1 MILITGATGHT
12 GSLLLDELAKEQV
25 ELGLR
30 CLVRKDSKNIE
41 HIKKYKIELF
51 YGDVANESDLCE
63 AMKGADT
70 VVHIVNIKY
79 SPIVVAAAGK
89 MGVSRLILIH
99 TTGMFSKYRSYS
111 SEYRRI
117 EDEII
122 NNCKVDYVILRPSMI
137 YGSNLDH
144 NMHKLINYIKTH
156 RFMPVFGSGEA
167 LMQPVHARDLAK
179 SIVLVIKNRNI
190 RNKAYNITGANVLSY
205 RAILRIIA
213 KRVNPSIRFIYIPY
227 WFSVLLGFTYNL
239 AMRII
244 GRKAQLSV
252 EQIRR
257 LKEDK
262 NYSHEDAKIDFGYAP
277 ITFETGI
284 EEEIK
289 SMGY

>member
-12 GSLLLDELAKEQV
+12 GRLLLDELAKEQI
-25 ELGLR
+25 ELSLR

-41 HIKKYKIELF
+41 HIKKYKVELF
-51 YGDVANESDLCE
+51 FGDAANENDLCE
-63 AMKGADT
+63 AMRGVDT
-70 VVHIVNIKY
+70 VVHIVNIRY

-89 MGVSRLILIH
+89 MGVKRLILVH

-111 SEYRRI
+111 SEYKRI
-117 EDEII
+117 EDEIV

-137 YGSNLDH
+137 YGSVLDH
-144 NMHKLINYIKTH
+144 NMHKLINYIKNH

-179 SIVLVIKNRNI
+179 SIVLVIKNRSI
-190 RNKAYNITGANVLSY
+190 RNKAYNITGANVLNY
-205 RAILRIIA
+205 RTILGIIA
-213 KRVNPSIRFIYIPY
+213 KKVNPSIRFIYIPY
-227 WFSVLLGFTYNL
+227 WFSIFLGFMYNL

-262 NYSHEDAKIDFGYAP
+262 FYSHEDAKIDFGYAP